1 MSRDLFKQRAE
12 KEAKKAI
19 EACKNFMD
27 GELSAIE
34 DEEVAVKEI
43 DKFINDLGFGVYC
56 EEFMVAFISYCTGV
70 RNRKEED
77 AENVERLMVLVLM
90 NYVDVHNGTL
100 TKEFVALVSLIVK
113 ACRKKMVARIVK
125 EVLESNNIGEILD
138 IVLKSKDGNDGE
150 D

>member
-12 KEAKKAI
+12 KEAKVAI

-27 GELSAIE
+27 GELSAIK
-34 DEEVAVKEI
+34 DEEVAVKVI

-56 EEFMVAFISYCTGV
+56 EEFMVSFISYCTHV
-70 RNRKEED
+70 CNVSEKD
-77 AENVERLMVLVLM
+77 AEDVERLMVLVLM
-90 NYVDVHNGTL
+90 NYVEVHKGTL

-113 ACRKKMVARIVK
+113 ACRKKMVVRIVK
-125 EVLESNNIGEILD
+125 GILESNSVDEILD

-150 D
+150 N